1 MGRRTP
7 TRAFLYG
14 LGFRLGEL
22 SLRAALRVL
31 PRVPER
37 WLEAIWEAVWRLTF
51 LLQRRRARRME
62 ANLAL
67 VMPER
72 FETRAERRTVVRTA
86 CRHLYRSVLDATL
99 AVTHEAARARRKA
112 IPIEGAERLEA
123 ALARG
128 RGVVAVTA
136 HLGGFTMVPIRL
148 AVDHPVSL
156 VANRPDDA
164 RVAGLL
170 DRCREVVG
178 VATVPVRPAREA
190 ARGALVALRE
200 GRVLVLLADEFKTGG
215 VEVEF
220 LGHPASAPRG
230 PVTLAMRTGAALLPV
245 FALRGPDDRLRL
257 EVGAEIELERG
268 GDPVVDV
275 STNAARVCAEIEETI
290 RRHPEQWNWAN
301 FRARARTPARKFSLR
316 PRAPEATPPA

>member
-230 PVTLAMRTGAALLPV
+230 PGAPAGLRPPWPGRPLAPGGRGRDRAGARRRPGRGRLDQRGAG
-245 FALRGPDDRLRL
+245 LRGDRRDDPPSS
-257 EVGAEIELERG
+257 GAVELGQLSREG
-268 GDPVVDV
+268 
-275 STNAARVCAEIEETI
+275 
-290 RRHPEQWNWAN
+290 AN
-301 FRARARTPARKFSLR
+301 
-316 PRAPEATPPA
+316 PRAQVQSASPRP

>member
-1 MGRRTP
+1 MTSV
-7 TRAFLYG
+7 
-14 LGFRLGEL
+14 EE
-22 SLRAALRVL
+22 LRAALDAV
-31 PRVPER
+31 VVGQE
-37 WLEAIWEAVWRLTF
+37 EAKTG
-51 LLQRRRARRME
+51 LL
-62 ANLAL
+62 LAL
-67 VMPER
+67 LAREHAYLEGPPGSGKTLLAEALASASGARVAGVR
-72 FETRAERRTVVRTA
+72 FHRDLRDSDLLGDAVLRT
-86 CRHLYRSVLDATL
+86 HRS
-99 AVTHEAARARRKA
+99 
-112 IPIEGAERLEA
+112 EGAERLEA

-136 HLGGFTMVPIRL
+136 HLGGFTMLPIRL

-164 RVAGLL
+164 RVADLL

-190 ARGALVALRE
+190 ARGSLVALRE

-257 EVGAEIELERG
+257 EIGAEIELERS

-275 STNAARVCAEIEETI
+275 STNAARVYAEIEEAI

-301 FRARARTPARKFSLR
+301 FRARSRAPALKFSLR